1 MMRDCLMDWVLEE
14 LSYQVQIQIRSFRK
28 MLFVSGHPVA
38 LDISKVML
46 T

>member
-1 MMRDCLMDWVLEE
+1 MRDCLMDWVLEE
-14 LSYQVQIQIRSFRK
+14 LSYQVQIQKRSFRS
-28 MLFVSGHPVA
+28 MLFGSDHPMV